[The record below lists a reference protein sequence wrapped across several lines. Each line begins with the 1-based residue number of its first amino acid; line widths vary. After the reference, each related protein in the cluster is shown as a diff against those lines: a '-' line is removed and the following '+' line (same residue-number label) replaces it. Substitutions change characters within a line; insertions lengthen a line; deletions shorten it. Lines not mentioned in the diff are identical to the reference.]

1 MSVPRNTI
9 NIRMRS
15 FELLFEKNLSPSD
28 FYKKNRLDSFISKL
42 EKKEPFIV
50 DRKEQ
55 VISASPQE
63 ITKLKSFYKFYD
75 QQGDARKPDASAN
88 IPLVIGGIPLS
99 KIAKTAEFG
108 GRGGFNVEKAN
119 VGPAIEVL
127 KAVAIYS
134 KLTDRSNQPVTQE
147 KIQEILG
154 NLKSKVSLSKQS
166 LKSRTET
173 FSGSISQEVPD
184 QNQQVNDTILL
195 QISANEGPFL
205 RAIALKPDDRDI
217 IGSLKGILNYVNT
230 DIELARYNRFFNQ
243 NNRKDSVKVAIVGG
257 LGEKTDVKTTYTD
270 PTNGEERTLKS
281 LSMSLKAGRSA
292 SVDQAPGTNEIG
304 IRKFFDILGFDST
317 VADSAIS
324 KSKFKGKVGTDTPGS
339 LEKRKQAAAKILSL
353 AGQYVES
360 KYFSKNDKGEAAFV
374 KEFLQNLV
382 KAMTKEESLI
392 YVEFN
397 ADGTYNKLNPK
408 KIVYLADYVD
418 LYADLKVS
426 NTGVNYLYFRDR
438 NTGKSLFH
446 VRLMVSKAER
456 IAFFFVLDSLL
467 ELVRESVLKVTKS
480 IN

>member
-1 MSVPRNTI
+1 
-9 NIRMRS
+9 MRA
-15 FELLFEKNLSPSD
+15 FELLLLEKNLAPSD

-63 ITKLKSFYKFYD
+63 IEKLKSFYKFYN
-75 QQGDARKPDASAN
+75 QQGDARKPDASVN
-88 IPLVIGGIPLS
+88 IPSVIGGVPLS

-108 GRGGFNVEKAN
+108 GRGAFNIEKAN
-119 VGPAIEVL
+119 IGPAVEVL

-134 KLTDRSNQPVTQE
+134 KLTDRSDQPITQE
-147 KIQEILG
+147 KIQEILI
-154 NLKSKVSLSKQS
+154 NLKNKVSLTKQS
-166 LKSRTET
+166 AKSKAET
-173 FSGSISQEVPD
+173 FSGSISQEVSD
-184 QNQQVNDTILL
+184 QQQQVKDIISL

-205 RAIALKPDDRDI
+205 RAIALKPEDKDI
-217 IGSLKGILNYVNT
+217 IGSLKGILNYVNSDT
-230 DIELARYNRFFNQ
+230 ELARYNRFFNQ

-270 PTNGEERTLKS
+270 PTSGEERTLKS
-281 LSMSLKAGRSA
+281 LSMSLKAGKSA

-304 IRKFFDILGFDST
+304 IRKFFDILGFDSS
-317 VADSAIS
+317 VADSAMQ
-324 KSKFKGKVGTDTPGS
+324 KSKFKSKVGTDTPES
-339 LEKRKQAAAKILSL
+339 LEQRKQASAKILSL

-397 ADGTYNKLNPK
+397 ADGTFNKLNPK
-408 KIVYLADYVD
+408 KIVYLADYID
-418 LYADLKVS
+418 LYSDLKVS
-426 NTGVNYLYFRDR
+426 STGVNYLYFRDR

-446 VRLMVSKAER
+446 IRLMVSKAER

-467 ELVRESVLKVTKS
+467 ELVRESILKK
-480 IN
+480 